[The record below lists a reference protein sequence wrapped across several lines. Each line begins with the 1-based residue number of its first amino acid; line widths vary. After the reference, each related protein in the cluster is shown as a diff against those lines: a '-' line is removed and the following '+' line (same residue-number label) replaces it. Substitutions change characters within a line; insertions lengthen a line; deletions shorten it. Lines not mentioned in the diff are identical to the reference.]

1 MSETADTSDNLSLVE
16 MAGEMLDRGTRRVHV
31 LAWRDLDD
39 NEAGGSENHADEFMK
54 RWQEAGLSVLHRTSH
69 AAGLPAVAQRNGYDV
84 VRRGGR
90 MTVFPR
96 VMGSE
101 LTGRMGDYDALVEI
115 WNGVPWLSPLWCRKP
130 RILILHHIHGPMW
143 NQVFP
148 APLAAL
154 GRALETKFA
163 PPFYRRTPTVTTS
176 DDTQQ
181 ELIELGWKPNL
192 VTTGPVGVDVFFS
205 PGGTKTDHPSVLAVG
220 RQAPVKRFVELL
232 EQVAVARKRVPNLS
246 LTLVGDGPQR
256 PQINQWIE
264 RNDAR
269 TWVTL
274 AGRVSR
280 EELREYYRRAW
291 IMTSA
296 SLAEGWGLTL
306 TEAAGCGT
314 PAVASDI
321 SGHRCSVLHDE
332 TGILAPL
339 ELMGQRI
346 ADILLDEKLR
356 NELSTRAQSR
366 ARSLT
371 WDALA
376 TGVLRP
382 LHAQVVQRYSTR

>member
-1 MSETADTSDNLSLVE
+1 M
-16 MAGEMLDRGTRRVHV
+16 
-31 LAWRDLDD
+31 
-39 NEAGGSENHADEFMK
+39 
-54 RWQEAGLSVLHRTSH
+54 
-69 AAGLPAVAQRNGYDV
+69 
-84 VRRGGR
+84 
-90 MTVFPR
+90 
-96 VMGSE
+96 
-101 LTGRMGDYDALVEI
+101 
-115 WNGVPWLSPLWCRKP
+115 
-130 RILILHHIHGPMW
+130 
-143 NQVFP
+143 
-148 APLAAL
+148 
-154 GRALETKFA
+154 
-163 PPFYRRTPTVTTS
+163 
-176 DDTQQ
+176 
-181 ELIELGWKPNL
+181 
-192 VTTGPVGVDVFFS
+192 
-205 PGGTKTDHPSVLAVG
+205 G

-232 EQVAVARKRVPNLS
+232 EQVAVARQRVPNLS

-280 EELREYYRRAW
+280 EELREQYRRAW
-291 IMTSA
+291 VMTSA

-314 PAVASDI
+314 PAVATDI

-346 ADILLDEKLR
+346 ADILVDEKLR

>member
-1 MSETADTSDNLSLVE
+1 MNEILGAFDNPSLVE
-16 MAGEMLDRGTRRVHV
+16 MAGDMLDRGTRRVHV
-31 LAWRDLDD
+31 LAWRDFDD
-39 NEAGGSENHADEFMK
+39 DEAGGSENHADEFMK
-54 RWQEAGLSVLHRTSH
+54 RWQEAGLSVLHRTSR

-84 VRRGGR
+84 VRRGER
-90 MTVFPR
+90 MSVFPR

-115 WNGVPWLSPLWCRKP
+115 WNGVPWMSPVWCHKP
-130 RILILHHIHGPMW
+130 RILIIHHIHGPMW

-154 GRALETKFA
+154 GRAIETKFA
-163 PPFYRRTPTVTTS
+163 PPFYRRTPTVTPS
-176 DDTQQ
+176 DDTRQ
-181 ELIELGWKPNL
+181 ELIELGWKPEL
-192 VTTGPVGVDVFFS
+192 VTTSPNGVDPFFNAGAS
-205 PGGTKTDHPSVLAVG
+205 KTDHPSVLGVG

-232 EQVAVARKRVPNLS
+232 EQVAVARQRVPNLS

-280 EELREYYRRAW
+280 EELREHYRRAW

-314 PAVASDI
+314 PAVATDI
-321 SGHRCSVLHDE
+321 SGHRCSVLHE
-332 TGILAPL
+332 KTGILCPL
-339 ELMGQRI
+339 EMMGERI
-346 ADILLDEKLR
+346 ADVLTDEKLR
-356 NELSTRAQSR
+356 NGLSKRAESR

-371 WDALA
+371 WDAVA
-376 TGVLRP
+376 AGVLRP
-382 LHAQVVQRYSTR
+382 LHEQVVQRSSTR